1 MIPDSE
7 SLMKWLAGAIL
18 FVVGTFT
25 GAGFLAATQAPPPPK
40 RDDPP
45 YRSLDANLYMQT
57 SAEYRACCYQ
67 AFSFAEARLRGLASR
82 PYCGPCR
89 AVVLD
94 LDETVLDNG
103 AFQATMIR
111 EGLAYD
117 SSRWESFEQNHGDR
131 VGLIPG
137 AKAFL
142 DTSRSLGFA
151 VCYVSNRSESSRGSV
166 HAILARHGIDV
177 PDGQLLLATTTSD
190 KTERRAKVAASFCP
204 VLLIG
209 DNLRD
214 FDDRFRYDPQA
225 GIDGRKREVDAVKSE
240 FGYHWVILP
249 NPAYG
254 EWMKPFGKGKVDADA
269 LVPSLADKP

>member
-18 FVVGTFT
+18 FVFGTFT

-67 AFSFAEARLRGLASR
+67 AFSLAESRLRGILTT
-82 PYCGPCR
+82 PYRGPCR
-89 AVVLD
+89 AVILD
-94 LDETVLDNG
+94 LDETVIDNG

-111 EGLAYD
+111 NGWAFDSGMWNAY
-117 SSRWESFEQNHGDR
+117 EQKYGDR
-131 VGLIPG
+131 VELIPG

-142 DTSRSLGFA
+142 DVAKSLGFA
-151 VCYVSNRSESSRGSV
+151 ICYVSNRSESSRAAMHV
-166 HAILARHGIDV
+166 TLDRLGIDV

-240 FGYHWVILP
+240 FGYHWIILP